1 MVVIDEHDIG
11 KSREELL
18 MDLIYETNG
27 QRIPL
32 DKIKFGK
39 PYKVDQR
46 PDLDNDANTF
56 IPVEID
62 PAYDDRFG
70 NGTGG
75 IMYRRHD
82 LGLYT
87 KNADLTVVIPLFLPF
102 TVHDILDQINAL
114 LPYPIDPLEI
124 INYEY
129 KTIEQAEFGVTM
141 QARKEAYIWFHG
153 VHFKVDTSYL
163 TQKPLI
169 NNPTLIGFTAF
180 VEP

>member
-27 QRIPL
+27 QRVPL

-46 PDLDNDANTF
+46 PDLEFDANTF
-56 IPVEID
+56 IPVVID
-62 PAYDDRFG
+62 SAYDDRFG
-70 NGTGG
+70 VGIGG
-75 IMYRRHD
+75 LMYRRHD
-82 LGLYT
+82 LGQYT
-87 KNADLTVVIPLFLPF
+87 KNVDLTAVAPLFLPF

-114 LPYPIDPLEI
+114 LPYPIDPLEVV
-124 INYEY
+124 NYEY
-129 KTIEQAEFGVTM
+129 KTMEQVEFGVTM

-153 VHFKVDTSYL
+153 VHFKVDTSL
-163 TQKPLI
+163 LEGRPLI
-169 NNPTLIGFTAF
+169 TNTSLIGFTAF
-180 VEP
+180 SEP